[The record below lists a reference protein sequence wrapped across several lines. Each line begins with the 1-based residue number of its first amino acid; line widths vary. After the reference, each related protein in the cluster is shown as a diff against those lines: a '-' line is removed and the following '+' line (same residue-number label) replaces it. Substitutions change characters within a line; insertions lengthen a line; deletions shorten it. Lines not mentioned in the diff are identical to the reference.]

1 MRPRDTNKRKN
12 NKASEERPAR
22 AAILLTSSRA
32 PGPRTH
38 TCPSSMMLPFP
49 PALRFLGSRLRPSR
63 SPERPAL
70 GFLSCQFMHFKPPE
84 WTCSYCVP
92 GPAVTSSAFASTCPH
107 SLTHREA
114 SRRSVTTGNWFRPQ
128 ARAVRIWGSG
138 WHPFMTQRCD
148 VHPRDTY
155 SFPPAPQRGRGDLR
169 RAGLRRWDPPQE
181 VASTPFPWIVPREN
195 APRAGAI
202 V

>member
-32 PGPRTH
+32 PGPRTD

-63 SPERPAL
+63 SPEHPAP
-70 GFLSCQFMHFKPPE
+70 GFLSCRCMHFEPPE
-84 WTCSYCVP
+84 WTCSYRVP

-114 SRRSVTTGNWFRPQ
+114 SRRSR
-128 ARAVRIWGSG
+128 VRS
-138 WHPFMTQRCD
+138 
-148 VHPRDTY
+148 RDYGKLVSAAGVSRTHLGVR
-155 SFPPAPQRGRGDLR
+155 PAPLYDAAL
-169 RAGLRRWDPPQE
+169 
-181 VASTPFPWIVPREN
+181 
-195 APRAGAI
+195 
-202 V
+202 